1 MRATAEQTNMSRLAA
16 MKTWLSIFILCIA
29 LFPAKGKMEAS
40 PQSYNQQQSPAKDPY
55 VLLNKARDTYKKDTR
70 QALDLIEEAL
80 LAALKQNNIPA
91 QGESYQLLGDINAHL
106 KQHDLA
112 AANYQKA
119 LSLFRKAG
127 NRTKILELLKLSGK
141 AYEDA
146 EDYPNALT
154 NYQTFLKEWEAP
166 LSRSSKFKDKNNQRD
181 QAPVS
186 SGNKALKKP
195 ALNDAEEV
203 RLAMSAIYAKQ
214 KRYDLSV
221 QNLMEVADDAGVAES
236 PEKDLIVNDKLGDVY
251 KEKNEDEKAIGYY
264 GSNASTAK
272 RLNNPEEEG
281 KANNKIAEILT
292 KNKREDEALKLR
304 NRSIEIY
311 NLSKDT
317 VNLAREYLEQ
327 GKLLYTLNQLPASE
341 ASLTSALNLAKSTNE
356 KQVERESYKEI
367 SALEE
372 KRGQLEKSLESYKQ
386 YVALQDEA
394 YLEKERELEAK
405 LELNSSLNQQ
415 QQRMELLEKNE
426 EINNS
431 TIEILR
437 ANETIAKK
445 SVTNQRLVIYGLLV
459 VVILLG
465 IGGYLMY
472 KNMQRKRVAN
482 QLLALK
488 SLRAQMNP
496 HFIFNA
502 LNSVNHYISQKDE
515 RAANKYLS
523 DFSRL
528 MRAVL
533 EHSQE
538 DFITLDKELEII
550 KLYLS
555 LEHNRFSEKF
565 DYQLNIDKNL
575 DGDSLKIPPMLVQP
589 YVENAIW
596 HGLRYRESK
605 GLLTVNYEQKAG
617 ELLIT
622 IEDNGI
628 GRSRSQALKT
638 ENQKKNTSTG
648 MNNIEGRVRII
659 NNMYSTAISVNV
671 EDLKDDAGTRIEIQI
686 PSPQP

>member
-1 MRATAEQTNMSRLAA
+1 MSRLAA
-16 MKTWLSIFILCIA
+16 MKTWLSILVLCLA
-29 LFPAKGKMEAS
+29 LFPANGSSEAL
-40 PQSYNQQQSPAKDPY
+40 PQSYTRKQTPDKDPY
-55 VLLNKARDTYKKDTR
+55 ALLNKARNLYTNDTR

-80 LAALKQNNIPA
+80 LEALKQNNIPA

-119 LSLFRKAG
+119 LALYRKTA
-127 NRTKILELLKLSGK
+127 NHQKILELLKLSGK

-146 EDYPNALT
+146 EDYPNALAS
-154 NYQTFLKEWEAP
+154 YQAFLKEWPGDLKKSKARQAQKSEAP
-166 LSRSSKFKDKNNQRD
+166 KPQSKSTDKEVLTEAD
-181 QAPVS
+181 V
-186 SGNKALKKP
+186 
-195 ALNDAEEV
+195 V
-203 RLAMSAIYAKQ
+203 RLAISEIYARQ
-214 KRYDLSV
+214 KKYDLSV
-221 QNLMEVADDAGVAES
+221 QNLMEVSEDAEVTET
-236 PEKDLIVNDKLGDVY
+236 PEKDLIVKDKLGDVY
-251 KEKNEDEKAIGYY
+251 REQNEDDKAISYY
-264 GSNASTAK
+264 GSNANTAK
-272 RLNNPEEEG
+272 RLNIPEEEG
-281 KANNKIAEILT
+281 RANSKIAEILT
-292 KNKREDEALKLR
+292 KNKREEEALKLR
-304 NRSIEIY
+304 ERSIEIY
-311 NLSKDT
+311 NLSRDS

-327 GKLLYTLNQLPASE
+327 GKLLNNLNRLQASE
-341 ASLTSALNLAKSTNE
+341 VSLQSALNLAKTTRD
-356 KQVERESYKEI
+356 KRVERESYKEI
-367 SALEE
+367 STLQE

-394 YLEKERELEAK
+394 FMEKEKELEAK
-405 LELNSSLNQQ
+405 LELNASLNKQ
-415 QQRMELLEKNE
+415 QQRMELLEKNQ
-426 EINNS
+426 EINTK
-431 TIEILR
+431 TIEVLR
-437 ANETIAKK
+437 ANETIAEK
-445 SVTNQRLVIYGLLV
+445 SATNQQLIIYGLLV
-459 VVILLG
+459 VVILLA

-565 DYQLNIDKNL
+565 DYDLHIDENL
-575 DGDSLKIPPMLVQP
+575 DGETHKIPPMLVQP

-596 HGLRYRESK
+596 HGLRYRENK
-605 GLLTVNYEQKAG
+605 GLLKVSYQQKAN
-617 ELLIT
+617 ELQIT

-628 GRSRSQALKT
+628 GRARSQQLKT
-638 ENQKKNTSTG
+638 ENQRKNNSTG
-648 MNNIEGRVRII
+648 MHNIEDRVRII
-659 NNMYSTAISVNV
+659 NNMYGTYISVKV
-671 EDLKDDAGTRIEIQI
+671 EDLKDDGGTLISICLPTINQTN
-686 PSPQP
+686 SK